1 MCPHAT
7 AFLEQVAIHGGH
19 LGGTTARLLR
29 LLDIYDAPDL
39 DDAIVAAHQRGA
51 FSAQSVAHILD
62 QRRRGRGA
70 SVPLPPVLPNDPRIR
85 DTHVTPHALGTYD
98 VLAAKKERGHE

>member
-1 MCPHAT
+1 M

-19 LGGTTARLLR
+19 LGGTTTRLLR
-29 LLDIYDAPDL
+29 VLDQYGAPDL
-39 DDAIVAAHQRGA
+39 DDAIVTAHRRNA

-62 QRRRGRGA
+62 QGRRGRGA

-85 DTHVTPHALGTYD
+85 DTHVTPHALDTYD
-98 VLAAKKERGHE
+98 VLAGRKEHGHE